1 MTKKIIWAK
10 RHTCENYLLQ
20 YSSAKAFL
28 FYYESANRGD
38 QKESHMKEVVIVSGV
53 RTAIGT
59 FGASLKDV
67 SAIKLGALA
76 IREVLKKVHLKPIVQ
91 KELLEVG
98 PDAFKGAGMTELEKS
113 NYKWDESMQGVQV
126 DEVIMGNVIQAGQGQ
141 NPGRQAMIYAGVP
154 KETNAFTINKVCAS
168 GLKAI
173 ALGAQSIVAG
183 EAEVVVAGGMENMS
197 QVPYAFP
204 LGRWGA
210 RMFNQEMV
218 DLMVFDGLFEIFY
231 GYHMGLTAENIA
243 EKFGISR
250 KEQDELGLLSHQ
262 RARAAIKNGNFKEE
276 IVPVIIPQRKGDPII
291 FDTDERPMDT
301 SLEKMG
307 KLATAFKAGGTVT
320 AGNASGINDA
330 AAAVLL
336 MTKEKAKALNLEPMG
351 TIRSYATGGVDPAYM
366 GLGPVPA
373 VRKALKKAG
382 VTLNDIG
389 LIELNEAFASQAI
402 ACIRELQFDMEK
414 TNVNGSGISLGH
426 PIGCSGARLIVTLLH
441 EMKRRKV
448 NLGLASLCI
457 GGGQGMAMII
467 EKS

>member
-1 MTKKIIWAK
+1 M
-10 RHTCENYLLQ
+10 R
-20 YSSAKAFL
+20 
-28 FYYESANRGD
+28 
-38 QKESHMKEVVIVSGV
+38 EVVIVSGT

-67 SAIKLGALA
+67 PVVKLGAIA
-76 IREVLKKVHLKPIVQ
+76 IREVLRKAGLRPVTK
-91 KELLEVG
+91 KELLELA
-98 PDAFKGAGMTELEKS
+98 PDMLKWTGMTDLEKP
-113 NYKWDESMQGVQV
+113 YYQWDDKSEEVQV
-126 DEVIMGNVIQAGQGQ
+126 DEVIMGNVLIAGQGQ
-141 NPGRQAMIYAGVP
+141 NPARQAMIYAGVP

-173 ALGAQSIVAG
+173 ALGAQSIQLG

-204 LGRWGA
+204 QGRWGA

-231 GYHMGLTAENIA
+231 GYHMGMTAENIA

-262 RARAAIKNGNFKEE
+262 RARAAIKNGTFEEE
-276 IVPVIIPQRKGDPII
+276 IVRVVIPQKKGDPIR

-301 SLEKMG
+301 SLEKMA
-307 KLATAFKAGGTVT
+307 KLPTAFKSGGTVT

-330 AAAVLL
+330 AAALLL
-336 MTKEKAKALNLEPMG
+336 MSKEKAKALRLEPLG
-351 TIRSYATGGVDPAYM
+351 TIRCYTSGGVDPAYM
-366 GLGPVPA
+366 GLGPIPA
-373 VRKALKKAG
+373 VKKALKKANIS
-382 VTLNDIG
+382 LNDIG

-402 ACIRELQFDMEK
+402 ACIRELKLDLEK

-426 PIGCSGARLIVTLLH
+426 PIGCTGARLIVTLLH

-448 NLGLASLCI
+448 NLGLATLCI
-457 GGGQGMAMII
+457 GGGQGMAMIM
-467 EKS
+467 ERS

>member
-1 MTKKIIWAK
+1 
-10 RHTCENYLLQ
+10 
-20 YSSAKAFL
+20 
-28 FYYESANRGD
+28 
-38 QKESHMKEVVIVSGV
+38 MKEVVIISGV

-91 KELLEVG
+91 KELLEVA
-98 PDAFKGAGMTELEKS
+98 PDAFKWAGMTELEKS
-113 NYKWDESMQGVQV
+113 NYKWDESMRGVQI

-204 LGRWGA
+204 PGRWGA

-276 IVPVIIPQRKGDPII
+276 IVPVVIPQKKGEPVI

-301 SLEKMG
+301 SLEKMS
-307 KLATAFKAGGTVT
+307 KLATAFKTGGTVT

-336 MTKEKAKALNLEPMG
+336 MSKEKAKALDLEPMG
-351 TIRSYATGGVDPAYM
+351 TIRSYAAGGVDPAFM
-366 GLGPVPA
+366 GLGPIPA

-448 NLGLASLCI
+448 NLGLATLCI

-467 EKS
+467 EKN